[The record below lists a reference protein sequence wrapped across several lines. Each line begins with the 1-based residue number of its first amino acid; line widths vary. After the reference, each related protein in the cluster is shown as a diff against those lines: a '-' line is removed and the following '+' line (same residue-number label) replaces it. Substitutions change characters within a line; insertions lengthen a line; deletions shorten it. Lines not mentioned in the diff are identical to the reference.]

1 MQRMTLALAAVL
13 IAITSMSAWTQDK
26 PSSSKP
32 AAVEE
37 EKITGRL
44 PNNYGKLGLSDKQK
58 KSIYAAQ
65 SKYATEINAL
75 IRQVEELRE
84 KRDAEVGAVL
94 TAEQK
99 VKLAE
104 LQGETAKKTTAKKA
118 GKAPVE
124 EEAPA
129 KLATP
134 VKK

>member
-13 IAITSMSAWTQDK
+13 ITLTSMSAWTQDK
-26 PSSSKP
+26 PTSSKP

-37 EKITGRL
+37 EKATGRL

-58 KSIYAAQ
+58 KTIYTAQ

-84 KRDAEVGAVL
+84 KRDAEVAAVL
-94 TAEQK
+94 TGEQK

-104 LQGETAKKTTAKKA
+104 LQGETAKKAAAKKA
-118 GKAPVE
+118 GKTPAE
-124 EEAPA
+124 EDAPA
-129 KLATP
+129 KLLAP